1 MATGGRRPTATQPP
15 GLTELRLLVELPALR
30 KLAERGIRDEEL
42 AVIRRLADITMRS
55 ALRGDVAG
63 YLKADADFHAG
74 LLELSGDP
82 ALLGIARPLLAACG
96 GQSPWSE
103 EPGRFMGTG
112 ASEHRELVDM
122 LARDLSSEADDLLRH
137 HISRSAP
144 ALTAARPGSAP
155 RGA

>member
-1 MATGGRRPTATQPP
+1 MAPGGRRPTATQPS
-15 GLTELRLLVELPALR
+15 GLAG
-30 KLAERGIRDEEL
+30 RGIRDEEL
-42 AVIRRLADITMRS
+42 AVIRRLA
-55 ALRGDVAG
+55 GN
-63 YLKADADFHAG
+63 AG
-74 LLELSGDP
+74 LLDLSGDP

-103 EPGRFMGTG
+103 EAGRFMGTE

-122 LARDLSSEADDLLRH
+122 LARDMSSEADALLRH

-144 ALTAARPGSAP
+144 ASAAARPGSAP